1 LLRLNNVSCKYG
13 SVLALSNVSLEVPD
27 GKIVTLLGA
36 NGAGKSTTLKAISGL
51 IHPFQGSIIWNGQ
64 AIETAS
70 CKQIVQMGIVHCPE
84 GRQIFPELT
93 VEENLKL
100 GRFARKDTSNV
111 KRDFEQVLEYFPRLR
126 ERLQQPGGTLS
137 GGEQQMLAIGRALM
151 GGPKLLLLDEPSLGL
166 SPIVTK
172 EIMRIIKTI
181 NQRGVS
187 ILLVEQNARLALSL
201 ADYAYVLEVGHIVIE
216 GPAEAVRN
224 NSQIQELY
232 LGMGGRKNLA

>member
-1 LLRLNNVSCKYG
+1 MLKLNNVSCKYG
-13 SVLALSNVSLEVPD
+13 AVLALSNVSMEVPD

-36 NGAGKSTTLKAISGL
+36 NGAGKSTALKAVSGL
-51 IHPFQGSIIWNGQ
+51 LQPFRGSIDWNGQ
-64 AIETAS
+64 KIETAS
-70 CKQIVQMGIVHCPE
+70 CKQIVQQGIVHCPE

-93 VEENLKL
+93 VLENLKL
-100 GRFARKDTSNV
+100 GRYARRDTKDV

-126 ERLQQPGGTLS
+126 DRLHQSGGTLS

-166 SPIVTK
+166 APIVTK
-172 EIMRIIKTI
+172 EIMKIIKTI
-181 NQRGVS
+181 NQSGVS
-187 ILLVEQNARLALSL
+187 VLLVEQNARLALSV

-216 GPAEAVRN
+216 GPSETVKN

-232 LGMGGRKNLA
+232 LGMGKKAFA